1 MKFLCTLFSLIIL
14 FSAYADVKFDSIR
27 SETRG
32 DLLFVIHEV
41 EEEETLY
48 SIARRYK
55 SSVPSIIEHNNIS
68 DNRID
73 VGQVLSVLYNNI
85 EETENET
92 VSETPEG
99 FHLVKQGET
108 LYSISKIYDLRIR
121 EIRKLNKLQS
131 NDISPGE
138 YLRVKEPE
146 EPQKVV
152 EEKVEERETPEE
164 SGNESEIP
172 EDFEIYI
179 VQTAETLNSIA
190 RKRGIHV
197 SELKEWNNLES
208 DYIRIGQSLLVRTLV
223 DSLETPNDS
232 TSLSTRLDEDGFEKV
247 YEEGI
252 AGVISDISTS
262 KYLALHRSMP
272 IGTELEVRN
281 LMNNFIVHVKVVGK
295 LPNTGINRNILLRL
309 SKPAFD
315 QLGILDPKSRVE
327 VSHFKK

>member
-1 MKFLCTLFSLIIL
+1 MKFLCTLFSLISL
-14 FSAYADVKFDSIR
+14 LSAQAALEFDSVR

-32 DLLFVIHEV
+32 ELVFVIHEV

-48 SIARRYK
+48 SLARRYK
-55 SSVPSIIEHNNIS
+55 SSVPSIIEFNSILG
-68 DNRID
+68 NRIEI
-73 VGQVLSVLYNNI
+73 GQILNVLYNVD
-85 EETENET
+85 ESDTKPPAEA
-92 VSETPEG
+92 PEG
-99 FHLVKQGET
+99 FHLVQQGET

-121 EIRKLNKLQS
+121 DIRRLNKLQS

-138 YLRVKEPE
+138 YLRVVEAEDLEVLSTEVEPGE
-146 EPQKVV
+146 DTVK
-152 EEKVEERETPEE
+152 TMN
-164 SGNESEIP
+164 GTEIP
-172 EDFEIYI
+172 EGFETYI

-190 RKRGIHV
+190 RKRRIKV
-197 SELKEWNNLES
+197 SDLKEWNDLDS
-208 DYIRIGQSLLVRTLV
+208 DYIRIGQTLLVRALV
-223 DSLETPNDS
+223 DSLEVSNDS
-232 TSLSTRLDEDGFEKV
+232 TSVSTRLNEDGFEKV

-252 AGVISDISTS
+252 AGVISDISTT

-281 LMNNFIVHVKVVGK
+281 LMNNFVVHVKVVGK
-295 LPNTGINRNILLRL
+295 LPDTGINRNILLRL

>member
-1 MKFLCTLFSLIIL
+1 MKFLCTLFSVISF
-14 FSAYADVKFDSIR
+14 FSTQAAFDSLR
-27 SETRG
+27 SETR
-32 DLLFVIHEV
+32 DEQVFVIHEV

-55 SSVPSIIEHNNIS
+55 SSVPAIIEYNRIS
-68 DNRID
+68 DNRIEI
-73 VGQVLSVLYNNI
+73 GQVISVLFNVLENDSI
-85 EETENET
+85 EPK
-92 VSETPEG
+92 ETPQG
-99 FHLVKQGET
+99 FHLVQPGET

-121 EIRKLNKLQS
+121 DIRKLNQLQS

-138 YLRVKEPE
+138 YLRVTEAE
-146 EPQKVV
+146 EISEPQV
-152 EEKVEERETPEE
+152 EETEE
-164 SGNESEIP
+164 SSEQSIDGTDIP
-172 EDFEIYI
+172 DGFETYI

-190 RKRGIHV
+190 RKRKISV
-197 SELKEWNNLES
+197 TDLKEWNNLDS
-208 DYIRIGQSLLVRTLV
+208 DYIRIGQTLLVRTLT
-223 DSLETPNDS
+223 DSLESSDENAG
-232 TSLSTRLDEDGFEKV
+232 LSTRLDENGFEKV

-252 AGVISDISTS
+252 AGVITDISTS

-281 LMNNFIVHVKVVGK
+281 LMNNFVVHVKVVGK

>member
-1 MKFLCTLFSLIIL
+1 M
-14 FSAYADVKFDSIR
+14 
-27 SETRG
+27 
-32 DLLFVIHEV
+32 IHEV

-55 SSVPSIIEHNNIS
+55 SSVPSIIEYNRIS
-68 DNRID
+68 DSRIEI
-73 VGQVLSVLYNNI
+73 GQVISVLYNVVENDN
-85 EETENET
+85 TEPK
-92 VSETPEG
+92 ETPRG
-99 FHLVKQGET
+99 FHLVQPGET

-121 EIRKLNKLQS
+121 DIRKLNQLQS

-138 YLRVKEPE
+138 YLRIAEAE
-146 EPQKVV
+146 EISEPQV
-152 EEKVEERETPEE
+152 EETEE
-164 SGNESEIP
+164 SAEQSTDGIEIP
-172 EDFEIYI
+172 EGFETYI

-190 RKRGIHV
+190 RKRKINV
-197 SELKEWNNLES
+197 TDLKEWNNLDS
-208 DYIRIGQSLLVRTLV
+208 DYIRIGQTLLVRTEV
-223 DSLETPNDS
+223 DSLETSDETPDS
-232 TSLSTRLDEDGFEKV
+232 GTRLDENGFEKV

-252 AGVISDISTS
+252 AGVITDISTS

-281 LMNNFIVHVKVVGK
+281 LMNNFVVHVKVVGK